1 MLSRPLWHFI
11 LCVFFFLEK
20 IIIVMKLFLLLN
32 RKRFIT
38 TMRYCQNRNLKRH
51 LNLFLSHLNKKK
63 KIDRMKERLP
73 QNVWSKALN
82 VFENTVFKSK
92 HYYHYYYFYNFPRYR
107 TERTLSGCFTTIVE
121 RSVCVCFQ
129 SNQVS
134 TYFIIISI
142 KVKNNQIEKTKE
154 KLKDPSFFPFHSF
167 VFP

>member
-11 LCVFFFLEK
+11 LFFLFLEK

-51 LNLFLSHLNKKK
+51 LNLSLTFEKKK
-63 KIDRMKERLP
+63 NDRTKERLP
-73 QNVWSKALN
+73 QNLWSKALN

-92 HYYHYYYFYNFPRYR
+92 HYYHYYYFYNFPRYLI
-107 TERTLSGCFTTIVE
+107 ERTLSGYFTTIVV